1 MNEYALALGYGV
13 AAAILFLAVAGVAT
27 IANRSAVVSRHR
39 FLLLIEGADGRLST
53 SKFQWFAWTTLVVGS
68 YAAIYAARALTGQGA
83 ASPQVPS
90 NVLIALGFSTT
101 TMATAKGITTLYL
114 AGGRTLKEP
123 SPNAANSAN
132 ASIRGGLLTDD
143 SGITDLAKV
152 QLVTWTLIAIA
163 VYLYSVGLQLSG
175 IFHCVPG
182 KTCQYSSIPD
192 IDTVLM
198 VLTGLSQG
206 GYLGKKLV
214 DSTKTSITLDAL
226 VPSTVTIGSR
236 LRVYGSNFGDPL
248 QGTKSPADSF
258 VTFDGVDVPDP
269 CVLLWTDNRIDV
281 EIDSTTRSGAPWLDG
296 QQVAVGVISN
306 RAPSSSTLTLTVKR
320 T

>member
-1 MNEYALALGYGV
+1 
-13 AAAILFLAVAGVAT
+13 
-27 IANRSAVVSRHR
+27 
-39 FLLLIEGADGRLST
+39 
-53 SKFQWFAWTTLVVGS
+53 
-68 YAAIYAARALTGQGA
+68 
-83 ASPQVPS
+83 VPS
-90 NVLIALGFSTT
+90 NVLIALGFSTA

-152 QLVTWTLIAIA
+152 QLVTWTIIALA
-163 VYLYSVGLQLSG
+163 VYLYSVNLQLTD
-175 IFHCVPG
+175 IFHLCVPG
-182 KTCQYSSIPD
+182 KTCQFSSIPD

-214 DSTKTSITLDAL
+214 DSSKTSVALDSL
-226 VPSTVTIGSR
+226 VPSTVTVGSR
-236 LRVYGSNFGDPL
+236 LRVYGSNFGDPV
-248 QGTKSPADSF
+248 QGTKAPADSF

-269 CVLLWTDNRIDV
+269 CILLWTDNRIDV
-281 EIDSTTRSGAPWLDG
+281 EIDGTTPSGAQWLDG
-296 QQVAVGVISN
+296 QQVAVGVVSN

-320 T
+320 R